1 MNSNFSI
8 NPNFQMNGFDNS
20 IQDFNKVFS
29 NSINQSNN
37 SLSSMSEFDKIFNDM
52 SNSSIKPIQGNIEHF
67 IGLDSINAQK
77 IDNYNISDTAR
88 MAQDIKKG
96 FSNSLNDLNTVNK
109 KAEEDFETF
118 ATGGDISVHD
128 VMISSQKSSLAMQM
142 AIQLRNQMLNAYNE
156 FKNMSI

>member
-1 MNSNFSI
+1 MGSNFSI
-8 NPNFQMNGFDNS
+8 NPNFQMNNFDNS

-29 NSINQSNN
+29 NSVDKTND

-52 SNSSIKPIQGNIEHF
+52 SNSSAKPIKAGVEHF

-77 IDNYNISDTAR
+77 IDNLSDSAR
-88 MAQDIKKG
+88 MAHDIKSG
-96 FSNSLNDLNTVNK
+96 FSNALNDLNAVGK

-128 VMISSQKSSLAMQM
+128 VMISAQKSSLAMQM

-156 FKNMSI
+156 LKNLSI